1 MRYGD
6 PVVQML
12 RNRNLHKNQR
22 VARFANIEASPRLE
36 LEQLN
41 AAATL
46 DFLASPPGNRLE
58 VLKRAH
64 KANVIFVSTTSF
76 AFALFG
82 RHKVP
87 LMSRFRLR
95 AVEGAFFYFLVDE
108 PIPVAAH

>member
-1 MRYGD
+1 MRYGN

-22 VARFANIEASPRLE
+22 VARFANIEASARLE

-46 DFLASPPGNRLE
+46 DFWLLH
-58 VLKRAH
+58 RATVSRYSNAPA
-64 KANVIFVSTTSF
+64 KANVIFVSTISF

-82 RHKVP
+82 LHKVP
-87 LMSRFRLR
+87 LMSRFRLS

-108 PIPVAAH
+108 PIQAAAH

>member
-6 PVVQML
+6 PDVQML

-22 VARFANIEASPRLE
+22 VERFANIEAPRFE

-46 DFLASPPGNRLE
+46 DFLASPTGN
-58 VLKRAH
+58 VSKYSNAPI

-87 LMSRFRLR
+87 LMSRFRLS

-108 PIPVAAH
+108 PIQAAAH